1 MSSLSSSVTSFWK
14 FKSAIDAIANL
25 FFAIKEKITLENF
38 PVNSLFVWQMAEVTF
53 RLPYGIRRFRQGT
66 GLTAVRLLFR
76 HFSVF
81 FSNKKKK
88 KKKPKISKFLNS
100 FRSSRRRPQK
110 IKKTKK
116 QKKWKKR
123 DKTTI
128 ITIY

>member
-14 FKSAIDAIANL
+14 FKRAIDAIANL

-88 KKKPKISKFLNS
+88 KEKTENLKIFKFL
-100 FRSSRRRPQK
+100 
-110 IKKTKK
+110 
-116 QKKWKKR
+116 
-123 DKTTI
+123 
-128 ITIY
+128 

>member
-116 QKKWKKR
+116 MEKERQNNNNNHLL
-123 DKTTI
+123 T
-128 ITIY
+128 